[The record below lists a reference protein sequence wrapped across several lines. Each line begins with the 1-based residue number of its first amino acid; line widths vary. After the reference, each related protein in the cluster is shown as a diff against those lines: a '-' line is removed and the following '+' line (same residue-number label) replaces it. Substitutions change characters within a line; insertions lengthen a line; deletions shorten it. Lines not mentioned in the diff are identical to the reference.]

1 MVQSQ
6 RCNPR
11 PKPGPPQGPLGAPG
25 TPRLRKLCCSLPL
38 SLKMTQRVPW
48 LMLFSHVASCRV
60 DSGRQ
65 VHRCGQG
72 QFWRPCSSHSP
83 PEIRWPLRPP
93 AAKSPH
99 SPTPS
104 LVGDSPSART
114 GLLVPGAPCS
124 GLAQARCDHLRG
136 GSRCLLA
143 CCPSLS
149 LDIASPSSFL
159 HSFTA
164 KVPDNSLRFCLSQAG
179 PV

>member
-25 TPRLRKLCCSLPL
+25 TPRLRKLCCSLLL

-72 QFWRPCSSHSP
+72 QFWGPCSSHSP
-83 PEIRWPLRPP
+83 PDLRNSLAVAAPSSKISPLPNTQSCRGFTLCANRPPGARSPMLRPGP
-93 AAKSPH
+93 GQVRPPKGRQPL
-99 SPTPS
+99 PP
-104 LVGDSPSART
+104 
-114 GLLVPGAPCS
+114 GLLSFTVLGHRVPFQLS
-124 GLAQARCDHLRG
+124 
-136 GSRCLLA
+136 
-143 CCPSLS
+143 SL
-149 LDIASPSSFL
+149 L
-159 HSFTA
+159 HSQ
-164 KVPDNSLRFCLSQAG
+164 SS
-179 PV
+179 